1 MTELGIGVAG
11 LGHSLA
17 TYHDALGGLDGKLT
31 GLRGTAAQLE
41 GWADGVL
48 NNHTIS

>member
-1 MTELGIGVAG
+1 LGIGVAG

-17 TYHDALGGLDGKLT
+17 TYQDALGGVEDKLT

-48 NNHTIS
+48 AEGRES